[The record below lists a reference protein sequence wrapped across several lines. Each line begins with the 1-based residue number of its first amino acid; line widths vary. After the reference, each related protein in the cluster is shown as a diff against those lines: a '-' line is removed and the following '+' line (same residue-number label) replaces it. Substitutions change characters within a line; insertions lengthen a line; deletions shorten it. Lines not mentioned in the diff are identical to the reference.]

1 MNSPDPL
8 HRLLES
14 MSEPPPPDS
23 LWPRLRERRRRQ
35 VRRRRLAGGLAST
48 ALVAVLLVAGWP
60 QQPAAP
66 GTSGAASTVTRID
79 RGEQVRA
86 LDHALQAAYDRGASD
101 QEVAPLWDARAALL
115 AGLDTP
121 RGSAADVNDI

>member
-14 MSEPPPPDS
+14 MPEPPPPDT
-23 LWPRLRERRRRQ
+23 LWPRLREQRRRQ

-60 QQPAAP
+60 QPPAAP
-66 GTSGAASTVTRID
+66 GTGGAAPAVARID
-79 RGEQVRA
+79 RDEQVRA

-115 AGLDTP
+115 ASLDAP
-121 RGSAADVNDI
+121 RGSNADVNDI